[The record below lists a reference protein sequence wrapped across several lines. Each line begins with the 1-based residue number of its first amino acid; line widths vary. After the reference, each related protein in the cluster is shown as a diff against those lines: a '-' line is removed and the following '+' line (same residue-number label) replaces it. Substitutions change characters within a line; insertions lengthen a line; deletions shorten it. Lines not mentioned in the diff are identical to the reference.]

1 MIRRR
6 MTVAIALAIPLFST
20 ACADAHPTSAAT
32 LAPAPAADVVRLA
45 GASMGPPKFNVI
57 TRVVRVMSSRGGST
71 TTTPVAGA
79 RVKLTLLPLLKGDR
93 VTPNAARYLSPD
105 SIGTVV
111 TDSSGQVGFY
121 NIDVTR
127 FRLEVLPPDGAPL
140 PATTQ
145 EYGPPIGGTLHYSLS
160 LRKR

>member
-1 MIRRR
+1 
-6 MTVAIALAIPLFST
+6 
-20 ACADAHPTSAAT
+20 
-32 LAPAPAADVVRLA
+32 
-45 GASMGPPKFNVI
+45 
-57 TRVVRVMSSRGGST
+57 VVRVMSSRGGST

-79 RVKLTLLPLLKGDR
+79 RVKLTLLPLVKGDR
-93 VTPNAARYLSPD
+93 VTPNAARYLSAD

-127 FRLEVLPPDGAPL
+127 FRLEVLPPDGESLRAMS
-140 PATTQ
+140 Q
-145 EYGPPIGGTLHYSLS
+145 EYGPPVGGLLHYSVP